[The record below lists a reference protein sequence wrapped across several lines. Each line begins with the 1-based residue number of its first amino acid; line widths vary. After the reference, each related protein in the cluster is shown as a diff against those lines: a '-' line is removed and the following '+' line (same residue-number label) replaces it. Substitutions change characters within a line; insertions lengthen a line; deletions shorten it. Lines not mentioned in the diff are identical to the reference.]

1 MKRGAHP
8 IVRYALA
15 ISILLLFGYA
25 AAAETITLRD
35 GDDLG
40 DTVRQAADGDVIR
53 LGAGRYL
60 GPVVVEGKR
69 IVIKVSGSESGAVI
83 VPGQSNVLVGA
94 QKGGQADLSGLA
106 FETSAETPL
115 ALFVKGGE
123 ISCAGCTIESVHD
136 QPIYVENGSLRLT
149 GGNVSGASGHVI
161 VAWDSAIHLEDMQV
175 EGRKGSPLRAADATR
190 VSILRSH
197 LSGVERTSVSGDAPM
212 VRIAESEIA
221 ASSSYG
227 LAFEG
232 GGEINIERSRMT
244 GGLAG
249 LVAKLGSG
257 ARMRISGLEARSP
270 DWGIHLE
277 HLGGDTARV
286 TLNRV
291 VAVGGKGV
299 ALHAIGDLDVAAGG
313 STFVSGGGY
322 GVTAE
327 GDGVRLR
334 LDGSVLASGDVPVVV
349 SYDGPGRIELAD
361 TIALPAEPVQ
371 HGVVHDDGTQRLS
384 RTISDDAALAEELK
398 AGVAGLLAGG
408 DASPLAMTAERART
422 AAAAVTMVA
431 LEVADGVGTVRAA
444 PFTVAS
450 ADSLDVVAESADGAP
465 VPVPPGLYFVELR
478 EDALFAAK
486 LEAKGG
492 SATALIEVPEG
503 LWFDASFGTAD
514 KNRMTLLRT
523 IPAEEVREVFRAAA
537 GDYAYHPR
545 IARRVGATD
554 AEVSAA
560 LEAARSFLAIKMI
573 WPKNGTQADKDR
585 HLGWNAGQG
594 LAFRV
599 LASAGDAQDGDL
611 FAAAIDPEGTLPPE
625 VPLMHLAYLENR
637 LGMLEAGRV
646 AAHARGQDAYIAAR
660 SLALLDYY
668 GVDGARERLLALAA
682 DGDRFDSLSY
692 AAREPIA
699 RRLIGLDDPRVGAVA
714 GATFTRAQAAGA
726 DSDLAFLNRL
736 TPSFAAYLTAFGSAA
751 QKRAIAKAA
760 AGVDEW
766 WAAALARPL
775 AMIARDPLPFVEEF
789 IDLAERNIADT
800 GSPAACAAW
809 RLRGEAEAAALHDML
824 VDVHAQRRVDIAL
837 RKGREDGKHVSERAE
852 YATAASVQRLRLAPC
867 HPAGIVAEAYYNDWL
882 GAGAN
887 LPGNWFAVTWPV
899 EALREAMRRRPHD
912 MAPLEAAPVEIALA
926 AWRGMDHPRWSS
938 FRDERM
944 AMFRAFIK
952 AGDDEVNGNADDGI
966 ERRIYVLRHVLPD
979 GYAGALNGHL
989 EVRPMAEEG
998 KLVIGVR
1005 LRQAPWYNS
1014 FGGVADQMATNGD
1027 RSHWAHHAFV
1037 VDGGRKLI
1045 DRIVLNRA
1053 GAQVPLVEQGSDPQ
1067 GFHRFATDLPAGG
1080 LSGLDLEIGLA
1091 LFDDRRSFQFDLFA
1105 SRLARDA
1112 KQKGFSP

>member
-1 MKRGAHP
+1 MKPGAHP

-15 ISILLLFGYA
+15 TSILLLSGA
-25 AAAETITLRD
+25 AAGAETLVLRD
-35 GDDLG
+35 GDDLAEAA
-40 DTVRQAADGDVIR
+40 RQAADGDVIR
-53 LGAGRYL
+53 LEAGRYP

-69 IVIKVSGSESGAVI
+69 IAIEVSDGGARAVI

-94 QKGGQADLSGLA
+94 RKGGQADLSGLA

-115 ALFVKGGE
+115 ALFARKGG
-123 ISCAGCTIESVHD
+123 ISCAGCTIESAHD
-136 QPIYVENGSLRLT
+136 QPVHVENGSLRLT
-149 GGNVSGASGHVI
+149 GGRVSGAGKNVI
-161 VAWDSAIHLEDMQV
+161 VARDSQIHLEDMQV
-175 EGRKGSPLRAADATR
+175 EALNGSPLNAAETMAA
-190 VSILRSH
+190 SILRSR
-197 LSGVERTSVSGDAPM
+197 LSGAERTSVRGDAPM
-212 VRIAESEIA
+212 VRIADSEIA

-232 GGEINIERSRMT
+232 GGEIDIERSRMT

-257 ARMRISGLEARSP
+257 ARMRIADVEARSP

-286 TLNRV
+286 TLDRV

-299 ALHAIGDLDVAAGG
+299 ALRAIGGLDVEAGG

-334 LDGSVLASGDVPVVV
+334 LEESVLASSDIPVVV
-349 SYDGPGRIELAD
+349 SYEGPGRIELAD
-361 TIALPAEPVQ
+361 TVTLPAEPVH
-371 HGVVHDDGTQRLS
+371 HGVVPDDGTQRLS
-384 RTISDDAALAEELK
+384 RTIADGAALAEELK

-408 DASPLAMTAERART
+408 DAAPLAMAAERAR
-422 AAAAVTMVA
+422 AAAAAITMVA
-431 LEVADGVGTVRAA
+431 LEVADGVGAVRTA
-444 PFTVAS
+444 PFTVVS
-450 ADSLDVVAESADGAP
+450 ADSLEIVAESADGAP
-465 VPVPPGLYFVELR
+465 VPVPPGLHFVEWR
-478 EDALFAAK
+478 EDALFAAE

-492 SATALIEVPEG
+492 SATARIEVPEG
-503 LWFDASFGTAD
+503 LWFDAGFGAAD
-514 KNRMTLLRT
+514 KDRMTLLRT
-523 IPAEEVREVFRAAA
+523 IPEEEVRQVFRAAA

-545 IARRVGATD
+545 VARRVGATD

-560 LEAARSFLAIKMI
+560 LEAARSLVAMEMT

-585 HLGWNAGQG
+585 HLGWNAGQWQA
-594 LAFRV
+594 LRV

-611 FAAAIDPEGTLPPE
+611 IAAAINPGGTLPRE
-625 VPLMHLAYLENR
+625 ILLMYLAYLENR
-637 LGMLEAGRV
+637 LGMLEAGHV
-646 AAHARGQDAYIAAR
+646 AAHARGQDAYVAAR
-660 SLALLDYY
+660 SLVLLDYY
-668 GVDGARERLLALAA
+668 GVDGARERLFALAA
-682 DGDRFDSLSY
+682 AGDGFDSLSY

-699 RRLIGLDDPRVGAVA
+699 RRLIGLDDPRVGAIA
-714 GATFTRAQAAGA
+714 GAAFTRAQAAEA

-736 TPSFAAYLTAFGSAA
+736 TPSFAAYLAVFGSAA

-789 IDLAERNIADT
+789 MDLAERNIADT

-824 VDVHAQRRVDIAL
+824 VDAYARRYAKNAV
-837 RKGREDGKHVSERAE
+837 RRGHETNTYVNEKQK
-852 YATAASVQRLRLAPC
+852 YATGKSVTQRWLAPC
-867 HPAGIVAEAYYNDWL
+867 RPAGIVAGAYYNDGHNADARL
-882 GAGAN
+882 
-887 LPGNWFAVTWPV
+887 PV
-899 EALREAMRRRPHD
+899 EALSEAMRRRPHD

-926 AWRGMDHPRWSS
+926 AWREVDHPRWSS

-944 AMFRAFIK
+944 AMFRAFTK

-966 ERRIYVLRHVLPD
+966 ERRAYVLRHVLAD
-979 GYAGALNGHL
+979 GYSGALNGHL

-1014 FGGVADQMATNGD
+1014 YGGIADQMSTNGD
-1027 RSHWAHHAFV
+1027 RNHWAHHAYV
-1037 VDGGRKLI
+1037 LDGGRKLI
-1045 DRIVLNRA
+1045 ERIALERA
-1053 GAQVPLVEQGSDPQ
+1053 GEPVPLVEQESDPQ
-1067 GFHRFATDLPAGG
+1067 GFRRFAAGLPAGD

-1091 LFDDRRSFQFDLFA
+1091 LFDDRRSFRFDLFA
-1105 SRLARDA
+1105 SRLARA
-1112 KQKGFSP
+1112 AQRKGTSP